1 MADNMN
7 QSDRTRAQAA
17 AETYQSAI
25 APTIDEL
32 NQRIADTVAEMNAK
46 IVTGMTDNEKADL
59 QARFEQAKNQYADAM
74 ARSEG
79 QFAFAQK
86 AAETSS
92 AATQQGLQDVFKA
105 QQALAAQALGQTA
118 VAAPGS
124 GYIADVADA
133 QRAAQQAGAAG
144 MAVTGGD
151 LSVPQGA
158 LVRTPGLAA
167 GPGTSLGGA
176 TAGGLIGVSAATAD
190 LYKQTL
196 AGSRARS
203 LTDLEAQRTAVE
215 QAIRIAADQS
225 ARQREEQERARVQSF
240 QQNAMASLIAQS
252 TQMQSKYAELAAA
265 AAGADTTT
273 EREKAQ
279 AEIAKLKKAEDIRL
293 AADLKRIAAQARAS
307 ASGSGASAQQAAA
320 QQDIVNYQAGQA
332 AIGTKLDSG
341 LQAFLN
347 RFGNTGTS
355 GAWSYLGGE
364 LVYNKALP
372 GSGGKSAQTKVDPQ
386 QVFYLLQSRVGS
398 VIGRKPAEQRAII
411 DRFLTLDLDPADREF
426 LRAAFPLAKNGQYWV
441 DLASGKTPQV
451 QLTPLP
457 PGFVLPPMSVPQK
470 GPSTGSR
477 LPAPQPGQQPSS
489 LPAFGTSAQVK
500 AWSKANGTS
509 YTDARGSRWALVGGF
524 GGRPF
529 EWNNGTSSVPAVR

>member
-17 AETYQSAI
+17 AETYQAAI
-25 APTIDEL
+25 APTIDQL
-32 NQRIADTVAEMNAK
+32 NKQLTDTVAEMNAK

-59 QARFEQAKNQYADAM
+59 QARFEQAKTQYADAI
-74 ARSEG
+74 ARSQG

-118 VAAPGS
+118 VAAPGA
-124 GYIADVADA
+124 GYIADVAGA
-133 QRAAQQAGAAG
+133 QRAAQQNAAAG
-144 MAVTGGD
+144 LAVTGGD

-158 LVRTPGLAA
+158 LVRTPPLAA
-167 GPGTSLGGA
+167 GPGTTLAGA
-176 TAGGLIGVSAATAD
+176 TAGGLIGVSGATAD
-190 LYKQTL
+190 LYKQML
-196 AGSRARS
+196 EGSRARA
-203 LTDLEAQRTAVE
+203 LTDLEAQRTAVD

-240 QQNAMASLIAQS
+240 EQNAMASLLAQT
-252 TQMQSKYAELAAA
+252 TQMNSKYAELAAS

-273 EREKAQ
+273 ERQKAA
-279 AEIAKLKKAEDIRL
+279 AEIAKLKKQEDIRL

-307 ASGSGASAQQAAA
+307 ASGSGLSAQQAAA
-320 QQDIVNYQAGQA
+320 EQDVKNYQAGQA
-332 AIGTKLDSG
+332 AIGKTLDSG
-341 LQAFLN
+341 LQAFVN
-347 RFGNTGTS
+347 RFTNTEKIGD
-355 GAWSYLGGE
+355 WSYLGGE
-364 LVYNKALP
+364 LVYTKALP
-372 GSGGKSAQTKVDPQ
+372 GTGGKSLQAKVDPQ
-386 QVFYLLQSRVGS
+386 LVFYNLQARVGS
-398 VIGRKPAEQRAII
+398 VLGRKPAEQRAII
-411 DRFLTLDLDPADREF
+411 DRYLNTELAPAEREF
-426 LRAAFPLAKNGQYWV
+426 LRTTFPLAKNGQYWV

-451 QLTPLP
+451 QLTSPP

-470 GPSTGSR
+470 GPSAGSR
-477 LPAPQPGQQPSS
+477 PTPQTS
-489 LPAFGTSAQVK
+489 LPAILPTFGSSNQVK

-509 YTDARGSRWALVGGF
+509 YTDARGMRWTLTGGF

-529 EWNNGTSSVPAVR
+529 EWSNATSRVPAVR